1 MINYAAHQEIGFL
14 PKSISKPFGHST
26 VMPPVWELRLKSEP
40 LSWCA
45 TFSPIPLFHT
55 SKRRADEPQS
65 QNFLHVFLQ
74 HSLRIIHFLGFQ
86 NLKADV
92 DILNFLLKIFVC
104 VYTRFFS
111 VVSQLRASRCVKWFE
126 RARAALI
133 KRTLITGPHNI
144 ALHSRIRLFIALKND
159 KLLLLILYL
168 KNSKRSIIRKKVIA
182 KLR

>member
-1 MINYAAHQEIGFL
+1 MLIRKYGSESHPRA
-14 PKSISKPFGHST
+14 
-26 VMPPVWELRLKSEP
+26 WELKSEP
-40 LSWCA
+40 VSWCA
-45 TFSPIPLFHT
+45 TLSPIPLFHT
-55 SKRRADEPQS
+55 SKRCAYQPQS

-74 HSLRIIHFLGFQ
+74 DSLRIIHFLGLQ
-86 NLKADV
+86 NLEADE
-92 DILNFLLKIFVC
+92 DIYFFLEIFVC

-133 KRTLITGPHNI
+133 KRTLITGPHSI

-168 KNSKRSIIRKKVIA
+168 KNSK
-182 KLR
+182 